1 MSADRAGLVLV
12 VDDDA
17 DIARFIEMNLVF
29 EGFEAAVAYDGQEA
43 LTVIE
48 RRRPD
53 LVLLDVMM
61 PRIDGVEL
69 CRKLRADPMT
79 SALPVIMLTAK
90 GLSADK
96 VLGLT
101 AGADDYI
108 IKPFDTLEL
117 IARVRSTLRRNR
129 EMRDVSPLTGL
140 PGNTRILGEIAER
153 FSARTSG
160 GQEYAVCYVDLD
172 HFKTVNDVYGFF
184 RGDQMIATLATA
196 LHDAVVGAGRPKPFL
211 GHIGGDDFIVACTPE
226 QVGPVTERAI
236 ALFAEASPALY
247 DADDAQRGYFEVLD
261 RQGRRNRHGLLTVSI
276 GVALSTQRSF
286 ADHREVVAVAS
297 EMKQVAKRSPGS
309 VVAVDR
315 RREREP
321 GRGPAARGRGWDS
334 APEDAP
340 TGEGRAASR
349 RAAGEAGADAS
360 RRAAAE
366 AGAEPGGR
374 PHSRRATGLEDIT
387 PARRAPIQNPPPE
400 GSRAARRAGG
410 AHADDGHQSAWTSDP
425 GRRSATPAWEA

>member
-17 DIARFIEMNLVF
+17 DIARFVEMNLVF
-29 EGFEAAVAYDGQEA
+29 EGFEVAVAYDGQEA

-153 FSARTSG
+153 FAAHNG
-160 GQEYAVCYVDLD
+160 GGADYAVCYVDLD

-236 ALFAEASPALY
+236 ALFEESSPALY
-247 DADDAQRGYFEVLD
+247 DDEDAQRGYFEVLD
-261 RQGRRNRHGLLTVSI
+261 RQGRSHRHGLLTVSI
-276 GVALSTQRSF
+276 GVALSTQRTF
-286 ADHREVVAVAS
+286 TDHREVVAVAS

-321 GRGPAARGRGWDS
+321 GRGPAARGQGWEAPES
-334 APEDAP
+334 APVLGGHRIATPAGARSGTEQHSEA
-340 TGEGRAASR
+340 RSR
-349 RAAGEAGADAS
+349 RV
-360 RRAAAE
+360 
-366 AGAEPGGR
+366 
-374 PHSRRATGLEDIT
+374 GLEEIT
-387 PARRAPIQNPPPE
+387 PARRSGAEPAP
-400 GSRAARRAGG
+400 RRAG
-410 AHADDGHQSAWTSDP
+410 AHSATEDGETTWTSDP
-425 GRRSATPAWEA
+425 GRRSATPVWEA

>member
-1 MSADRAGLVLV
+1 VSADRAGLVLV

-17 DIARFIEMNLVF
+17 DIARFVEMNLVF
-29 EGFEAAVAYDGQEA
+29 EGFEVAVAYDGQEA
-43 LTVIE
+43 LAVIE

-153 FSARTSG
+153 FAAHNG
-160 GQEYAVCYVDLD
+160 GGGDYAVCYVDLD

-236 ALFAEASPALY
+236 ALFEESSPALY
-247 DADDAQRGYFEVLD
+247 DDEDAQRGYFEVLD
-261 RQGRRNRHGLLTVSI
+261 RQGRSHRHGLLTVSI
-276 GVALSTQRSF
+276 GVALSTQRTF
-286 ADHREVVAVAS
+286 TDHREVVAVAS

-321 GRGPAARGRGWDS
+321 GRGPAARGQGWE
-334 APEDAP
+334 APANAP
-340 TGEGRAASR
+340 VLGGHRIATPAGARSGPEHSEARSR
-349 RAAGEAGADAS
+349 RV
-360 RRAAAE
+360 
-366 AGAEPGGR
+366 
-374 PHSRRATGLEDIT
+374 GLEEIT
-387 PARRAPIQNPPPE
+387 PARRGGAEPAP
-400 GSRAARRAGG
+400 RRAG
-410 AHADDGHQSAWTSDP
+410 AHSATEDGETTWTSDP
-425 GRRSATPAWEA
+425 GRRSATPVWEA

>member
-1 MSADRAGLVLV
+1 MDGDGRTVSRDRAGLVLV

-29 EGFEAAVAYDGQEA
+29 EGFEVAVAHDGQDA
-43 LTVIE
+43 LAVIE

-53 LVLLDVMM
+53 LVLLDIMM

-69 CRKLRADPMT
+69 CRTLRADPMT

-140 PGNTRILGEIAER
+140 PGNTRILGEIADR
-153 FSARTSG
+153 FAARQQG
-160 GQEYAVCYVDLD
+160 GIEFAVCYVDLD

-184 RGDQMIATLATA
+184 RGDQMIATLAAA
-196 LHDAVVGAGRPKPFL
+196 LHESVIGAGTPKPFL

-236 ALFAEASPALY
+236 ALFADGSRDLY
-247 DADDAQRGYFEVLD
+247 DDEDARRGYFEVLD
-261 RQGRRNRHGLLTVSI
+261 RQGRTNRHGLLTVSI
-276 GVALSTQRSF
+276 GVALSSQRSF
-286 ADHREVVAVAS
+286 GDHREVVAVAS

-321 GRGPAARGRGWDS
+321 GRGPAARR
-334 APEDAP
+334 
-340 TGEGRAASR
+340 
-349 RAAGEAGADAS
+349 
-360 RRAAAE
+360 
-366 AGAEPGGR
+366 
-374 PHSRRATGLEDIT
+374 TGLEEVT
-387 PARRAPIQNPPPE
+387 PARRTGLDETAT
-400 GSRAARRAGG
+400 RRTGG
-410 AHADDGHQSAWTSDP
+410 AHAADSHSRHAPDGHGPGPHGPDSHSRHAPDGHPPGAHGPDGHPPDGHRPETTWTSDP
-425 GRRSATPAWEA
+425 GRSPAAHPWET

>member
-1 MSADRAGLVLV
+1 MGGDGRPVTADRAGLVLV

-29 EGFEAAVAYDGQEA
+29 EGFEVAVAHDGQEA
-43 LTVIE
+43 LAVIE

-61 PRIDGVEL
+61 PHIDGVEL
-69 CRKLRADPMT
+69 CRALRADPMT
-79 SALPVIMLTAK
+79 AALPVIMLTAK

-153 FSARTSG
+153 FAAKSSG
-160 GQEYAVCYVDLD
+160 GPEYAVCYVDLD

-196 LHDAVVGAGRPKPFL
+196 LHEAAVSGGRPKPFL

-236 ALFAEASPALY
+236 ALFAEASVALY
-247 DADDAQRGYFEVLD
+247 DTDDAARGYFEVLD
-261 RQGRRNRHGLLTVSI
+261 RQGRTSRHGLLTVSI
-276 GVALSTQRSF
+276 GVALSTQRTF

-309 VVAVDR
+309 IVAVDR

-321 GRGPAARGRGWDS
+321 GRGPAARGHGWDDTG
-334 APEDAP
+334 ATPVLGGHRVTTP
-340 TGEGRAASR
+340 TGAGGSVETEHSGRGRSR
-349 RAAGEAGADAS
+349 RVGLEEITPQRRGGEAPV
-360 RRAAAE
+360 E
-366 AGAEPGGR
+366 GG
-374 PHSRRATGLEDIT
+374 
-387 PARRAPIQNPPPE
+387 
-400 GSRAARRAGG
+400 RAARRA
-410 AHADDGHQSAWTSDP
+410 ARAADGHESSWTSDP
-425 GRRSATPAWEA
+425 GRRSAPQPWET

>member
-1 MSADRAGLVLV
+1 VTADRDGLILV

-29 EGFEAAVAYDGQEA
+29 EGFEVAVAHDGQEA
-43 LTVIE
+43 LAVIE

-61 PRIDGVEL
+61 PLIDGVEV
-69 CRKLRADPMT
+69 CRNLRADPMT
-79 SALPVIMLTAK
+79 AALPVIMLTAK

-153 FSARTSG
+153 FAARASG
-160 GQEYAVCYVDLD
+160 GSEYAVCYVDLD

-196 LHDAVVGAGRPKPFL
+196 LHEAVVGAGRPKPFL
-211 GHIGGDDFIVACTPE
+211 GHIGGDDFIVACTPQ

-236 ALFAEASPALY
+236 SLFADGSRALY
-247 DADDAQRGYFEVLD
+247 DADDARRGYFEVLD
-261 RQGRRNRHGLLTVSI
+261 RQGRSSRHGLLTVSI
-276 GVALSTQRSF
+276 GVALSTQRTF

-334 APEDAP
+334 GHHETVGAPGDGP
-340 TGEGRAASR
+340 AS
-349 RAAGEAGADAS
+349 G

-366 AGAEPGGR
+366 AGRPGGAWGDTGR
-374 PHSRRATGLEDIT
+374 AHGRRAGVEEVT
-387 PARRAPIQNPPPE
+387 PVRRSTVEHPPAD
-400 GSRAARRAGG
+400 GGRAARRAGG
-410 AHADDGHQSAWTSDP
+410 AHSAEPHESARTSDS
-425 GRRSATPAWEA
+425 GRRPATPAWDA